1 MERRGHLATMPAEAR
16 AFEATLYPNQPIG
29 RAGFIGLMLGM
40 SSVSLVMAV
49 GFALAGAWPVAGF
62 LGLDL
67 LLLYLAF
74 RLART
79 RARRRE
85 HIRIDADGPAG
96 AAGRGRTGSTR
107 EWRFEPYWVRV
118 LMDDPPRRDSWLT
131 LASHGLSLRVG
142 AFLTPEERLDL
153 ARALRAALRQYQLSE
168 SHIRRSNRQP
178 T

>member
-1 MERRGHLATMPAEAR
+1 MGRRGHLATMPAEAR
-16 AFEATLYPNQPIG
+16 AFEATLYPNQPVR

-62 LGLDL
+62 LGIDL
-67 LLLYLAF
+67 LLLHLAF
-74 RLART
+74 RLARA

-85 HIRIDADGPAG
+85 HIRIDAEGLLVRRVEADGV
-96 AAGRGRTGSTR
+96 TR

-118 LMDDPPRRDSWLT
+118 LMDDPPRRNSWLT

-142 AFLTPEERLDL
+142 TFLTPQERLDL
-153 ARALRAALRQYQLSE
+153 ARALRAALRQY
-168 SHIRRSNRQP
+168 R
-178 T
+178 

>member
-1 MERRGHLATMPAEAR
+1 MATSPAR
-16 AFEATLYPNQPIG
+16 IQAFEATIYPNQPVG

-40 SSVSLVMAV
+40 SSVSLIMAV

-62 LGLDL
+62 LGLDI

-74 RLART
+74 RVVRV

-85 HIRIDADGPAG
+85 HIRINAEGVLVRRVEADG
-96 AAGRGRTGSTR
+96 AAR

-131 LASHGLSLRVG
+131 LASHGLSLRIG
-142 AFLTPEERLDL
+142 SFLTPAERLEL
-153 ARALRAALRQYQLSE
+153 ARALRAALSQY
-168 SHIRRSNRQP
+168 R
-178 T
+178 